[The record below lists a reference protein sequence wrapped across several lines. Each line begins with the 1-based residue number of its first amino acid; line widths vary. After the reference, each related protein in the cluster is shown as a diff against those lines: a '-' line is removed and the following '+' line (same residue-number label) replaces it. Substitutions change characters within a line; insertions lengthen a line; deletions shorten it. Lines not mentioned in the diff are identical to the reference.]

1 MLISTR
7 TFGFPPTEAILR
19 YVEARMASALGAYSR
34 HVFKVTVR
42 LADVNGERGG
52 IDKRCQTVVALRGG
66 RTEVVDVTHSDLY
79 AAIDE
84 AAQRIRRSVADAV
97 QRHMSRERGD
107 AARPGA
113 LVAN

>member
-42 LADVNGERGG
+42 LADVNAARGG
-52 IDKRCQTVVALRGG
+52 IDKRCQVVVALRGG
-66 RTEVVDVTHSDLY
+66 RTEVVDAVESDLY
-79 AAIDE
+79 AAID
-84 AAQRIRRSVADAV
+84 AAAGRIRSAVGSTVA
-97 QRHMSRERGD
+97 RHLERERHD
-107 AARPGA
+107 PLTSGA
-113 LVAN
+113 LVA